1 MATGSDEEVAAFEA
15 ETRIRPEPIDGY
27 EIQKQ
32 WVPPK
37 SDDWYRFVDFYSSNL
52 DTPLP
57 ENSYHEDAAWSLHL
71 DVIERRADQYDWYW
85 SHHLPVWSEEVF
97 RRFGH
102 RMLAAGAD
110 EHLWLVIQLG
120 KLPMSRDLFEKTE
133 FFWMPKHYDLLA
145 SAFDFDIAE
154 LGVEQIDE
162 LLKKCAIYPL
172 GFCESTDPVERR

>member
-1 MATGSDEEVAAFEA
+1 MSAAEIESFFRKRTALFQRVLSYQRELPLDLVRKHRDKFLVQAVYRTLMANGCHEEVAAFEA
-15 ETRIRPEPIDGY
+15 ETRIRPEPFERY

-102 RMLAAGAD
+102 
-110 EHLWLVIQLG
+110 
-120 KLPMSRDLFEKTE
+120 KF
-133 FFWMPKHYDLLA
+133 LA
-145 SAFDFDIAE
+145 SGRDQPPWLCIPFGKFHIAR
-154 LGVEQIDE
+154 
-162 LLKKCAIYPL
+162 Y
-172 GFCESTDPVERR
+172 FF